1 MKHLL
6 IVSIALALI
15 SSGEILARIGGTVA
29 EFQAS
34 ELSGVFELQMN
45 YAGSE
50 GAAFHGKSDV
60 MVALFKGP
68 DGTVVK
74 QRLKWLGNNFPKGEA
89 VLLTMIIFCMEAT
102 GTKDSDEDRNV
113 LIDRMGDAIESHG
126 TFKFRGY
133 DVLIG
138 LLDDPSSGMKD
149 HLTVEVSK

>member
-1 MKHLL
+1 M
-6 IVSIALALI
+6 I
-15 SSGEILARIGGTVA
+15 
-29 EFQAS
+29 
-34 ELSGVFELQMN
+34 
-45 YAGSE
+45 
-50 GAAFHGKSDV
+50 
-60 MVALFKGP
+60 ALFKGP

-113 LIDRMGDAIESHG
+113 LIDKMGDAIENHG

>member
-15 SSGEILARIGGTVA
+15 SSVEILARIGGTVA

-34 ELSGVFELQMN
+34 EFSDIFELRMN
-45 YAGSE
+45 YAGNE

-60 MVALFKGP
+60 MVALFKGS
-68 DGTVVK
+68 DGRVVK
-74 QRLKWLGNNFPKGEA
+74 QRLKWLGNNFPEDEA
-89 VLLTMIIFCMEAT
+89 VLLTMITFCMEAT

-113 LIDRMGDAIESHG
+113 LINKMGDAIENRG

-133 DVLIG
+133 DILIG
-138 LLDDPSSGMKD
+138 LLDDPTSGMKD